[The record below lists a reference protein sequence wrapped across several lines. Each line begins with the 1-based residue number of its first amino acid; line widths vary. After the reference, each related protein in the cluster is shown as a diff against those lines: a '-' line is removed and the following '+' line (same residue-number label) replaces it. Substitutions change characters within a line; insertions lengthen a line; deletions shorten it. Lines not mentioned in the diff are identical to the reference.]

1 MCRCLWGSTSSS
13 FSFLVHTSDKIP
25 NSTGWNTATACEE
38 VDCLFHWKLQSLMY
52 FLLWLLQ
59 GYFLSQDG
67 TFWPH
72 TFVGQFSD
80 LESPGAR
87 HWVITRSP
95 DHMFGFY
102 IKLDSLTK
110 SLGHFHRCKW
120 WKRQCQWTK
129 GRVEGTLT
137 VFMLELLQSPFL
149 FLFSAKS
156 GILIQKVCFSVLT
169 EMDEDE
175 DEDKEE

>member
-1 MCRCLWGSTSSS
+1 MRRSTACFTGSSS
-13 FSFLVHTSDKIP
+13 LWCTFYFDSSKDTFYHRMV
-25 NSTGWNTATACEE
+25 
-38 VDCLFHWKLQSLMY
+38 LFDHDSLSG
-52 FLLWLLQ
+52 L
-59 GYFLSQDG
+59 
-67 TFWPH
+67 TH